1 MPQHP
6 DIRTLTLASA
16 RKEFVDY
23 FMENTKDMPDTN
35 FDGQV
40 ARFLLA
46 SAAARRFVEESSERG
61 RSRRDKMIA
70 VFKGSLE
77 PRSTPCKTPDNPQTR
92 RI

>member
-1 MPQHP
+1 MLQHP
-6 DIRTLTLASA
+6 DIRTLMLASA

-46 SAAARRFVEESSERG
+46 SAAARRFMEESSERG
-61 RSRRDKMIA
+61 RSRRDK
-70 VFKGSLE
+70 
-77 PRSTPCKTPDNPQTR
+77 R
-92 RI
+92 RRTQLALFLRLLGRVQVT